1 MKDRQPTKV
10 LSNGA
15 IRYGIYREDGTLDH
29 YEYMKRED
37 APTVEGTPLNKANLL
52 SDATAA
58 KLWPNASVRPEDP
71 TVNDALG
78 KLAQGTA
85 KVGDIAITARTDL
98 SDAWLPCDGR
108 TVSQEEYPS
117 LCAVLRTPD
126 SPSIWT
132 EKTVTTNVG
141 KGGDVISHQ
150 NGRWFRTYRDA
161 TSAHILVSDNGETWT
176 EWAMP
181 QDIWLDS
188 TGISSRVVA
197 GNAVKYLNGLYV
209 CSVLVMVVTAS
220 GSSYY
225 RGIIFA
231 DELFGQFKID
241 APDWYAGAWMD
252 YSSGTYNLDTFS
264 DARNDV
270 YWDGQRFF
278 IIGLHDATLGGVAV
292 TRYTNQLTNKTSP
305 ATTEAQS
312 WTSGE
317 TYFGSSFSKIYIR
330 ETDGMIVT
338 LVEIHSYGA
347 STSISAR
354 IRYAKSAVAGS
365 TLDTSEVTGYVS
377 GSDSIAYGN
386 FFEVNGNVYI
396 YVKKNGTITLN
407 KITGT
412 DTLTVTPISETD
424 FVDYAV
430 NCNGQIVGVNGQKVF
445 VAESVEKVEQGWDY
459 TTTLTLAAENYP
471 VAVGTV
477 VRIPCSSANAAV
489 KDIVHNFA
497 YDNKKIPNITTDA
510 RSGAYIKALE
520 E

>member
-1 MKDRQPTKV
+1 MKDRQPTQV
-10 LSNGA
+10 LDNGA
-15 IRYGIYREDGTLDH
+15 IRYGIYNADGTLDH
-29 YEYMKRED
+29 YEYLKRED

-58 KLWPNASVRPEDP
+58 KIWPNASVRPEDP

-85 KVGDIAITARTDL
+85 KVGDIAITARTGL

-161 TSAHILVSDNGETWT
+161 TAAHIMVSDDGETWT

-181 QDIWLDS
+181 QNIWADATIL
-188 TGISSRVVA
+188 SSRVVA

-209 CSVLVMVVTAS
+209 CSVLVLCVTAS
-220 GSSYY
+220 GTSYY
-225 RGIIFA
+225 WGILFA
-231 DELFGQFKID
+231 SELFGQFQID
-241 APDWYAGAWMD
+241 APSQSVWSTSEDGPA
-252 YSSGTYNLDTFS
+252 
-264 DARNDV
+264 NDFINETNDI

-278 IIGLHDATLGGVAV
+278 VIGLHDAPLGGVSV

-305 ATTEAQS
+305 ATSEEQS

-317 TYFGSSFSKIYIR
+317 TYLGGIEKIYIR
-330 ETDGMIVT
+330 KTDGMIMV
-338 LVEIHSYGA
+338 LGYEYYY
-347 STSISAR
+347 STPTSVSMF

-365 TLDTSEVTGYVS
+365 TLKTSEVTSYAPGS
-377 GSDSIAYGN
+377 GSIAYGN
-386 FFEVNGNVYI
+386 FFEVNGIVYI
-396 YVKKNGTITLN
+396 YVKKNGTVTLN

-412 DTLTVTPISETD
+412 DTLTVTPTSETD

-477 VRIPCSSANAAV
+477 VRIPCSSVNAAV